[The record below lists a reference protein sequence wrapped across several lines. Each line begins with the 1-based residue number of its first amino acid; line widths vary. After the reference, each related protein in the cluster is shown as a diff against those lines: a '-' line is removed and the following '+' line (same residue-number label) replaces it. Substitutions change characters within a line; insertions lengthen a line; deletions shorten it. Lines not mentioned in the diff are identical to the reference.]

1 MVRRR
6 RHEIGYIKVESLIS
20 IEYYAALRNGG
31 IRAVKLDGDFLGS
44 LIPDA
49 VLPAAEEREVCL
61 ALPAVEA
68 VLAPIKFPT
77 KIPTK
82 F

>member
-1 MVRRR
+1 MG
-6 RHEIGYIKVESLIS
+6 IGD
-20 IEYYAALRNGG
+20 
-31 IRAVKLDGDFLGS
+31 VKLDGDFLGS